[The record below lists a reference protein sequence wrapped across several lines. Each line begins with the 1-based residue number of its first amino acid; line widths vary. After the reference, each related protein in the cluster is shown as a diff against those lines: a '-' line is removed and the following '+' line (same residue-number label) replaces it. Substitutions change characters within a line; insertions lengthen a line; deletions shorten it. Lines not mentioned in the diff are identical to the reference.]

1 LKRRGRTEKTRKKGP
16 DLKPGNE
23 VPASLLK
30 KKTGVV
36 KRTERARGTDL
47 TSGYGQGGASY
58 DPVKSYLKDMGSAYL
73 LTKEG
78 EVELA
83 KRIEECR
90 VCVIRGFLKTL
101 LIVEELE
108 NLESRI
114 LGRDCSE
121 VDFSEGYAGDEPLAD
136 EQYKQDILK
145 DIDKAR
151 KLCKKFR
158 SKKKVRARD
167 EEHLTGLLMGIEK
180 RSGICEGLIERLKGY
195 VHELKKFRRKIRSI
209 EKKVRLDQK
218 DILRVYREFKRGK
231 RVRLKVNKEVFK
243 EAVSE
248 LRRIR
253 RKFREVEAAIGLE
266 GKASGELIKRLGVWK
281 RRAESAKIKLIE
293 SNLRLVVSIA
303 KRYLNRGLPFLDL
316 IQEGNIGLMRAVE
329 KFEYKRGHKF
339 STYATWWIRQSISRA
354 ISDQARTIRIP
365 VHMTETINRLIRIS
379 RNLVQEKGREPTYD
393 EIAKKMDLPVE
404 KVRKI
409 MGISKEPVSLETP
422 IGDDEDTLL
431 GDFIEDKKASAPP
444 DDVSISY
451 LMDHLDEVLST
462 LTPREEKILRM
473 RFGIGE
479 RTDYTLD
486 EVGNFFNVTRERIRQ
501 IEAKALKKLRHPVR
515 SKKLKS
521 YSE

>member
-1 LKRRGRTEKTRKKGP
+1 LTRSGRREKARRREP
-16 DLKPGNE
+16 DQKPGKE
-23 VPASLLK
+23 VPSSSLK
-30 KKTGVV
+30 KETGVV
-36 KRTERARGTDL
+36 QRTEPARVTSL
-47 TSGYGQGGASY
+47 TSGYVQVGPRY
-58 DPVKSYLKDMGSAYL
+58 DPIKSYLKDMGSAYL

-90 VCVIRGFLKTL
+90 VCIIREFLKTL

-108 NLESRI
+108 NLESRV
-114 LGRDCSE
+114 LGRGGSE
-121 VDFSEGYAGDEPLAD
+121 VDYSEGYAGDEFLAD
-136 EQYKQDILK
+136 EQYTQNILK
-145 DIDKAR
+145 DIGKAR

-158 SKKKVRARD
+158 SKKKILARD
-167 EEHLTGLLMGIEK
+167 EEQLTGLLMGMEK
-180 RSGICEGLIERLKGY
+180 RSGICEGLIERLKGCI
-195 VHELKKFRRKIRSI
+195 HELKKLRSKIRSI
-209 EKKVRLDQK
+209 EKKVRLDQR
-218 DILRVYREFKRGK
+218 DILRVDREMKGGK
-231 RVRLKVNKEVFK
+231 RVRLRVNREVFK

-248 LRRIR
+248 LRRVR
-253 RKFREVEAAIGLE
+253 RKMREVEAATGLE

-329 KFEYKRGHKF
+329 KFEYRRGHKF
-339 STYATWWIRQSISRA
+339 STYATWWIRQAISRA

-365 VHMTETINRLIRIS
+365 VHMTETINRLVRIS

-393 EIAKKMDLPVE
+393 EIAEKMDLPVE

-409 MGISKEPVSLETP
+409 LGISKEPVSLETP

-431 GDFIEDKKASAPP
+431 GDFIADKKVSAPP

-451 LMDHLDEVLST
+451 LIDHLDEVLST

-486 EVGNFFNVTRERIRQ
+486 EVGNLFNVTRERIRQ